1 MEGGGKLAPPRPSSV
16 VRLAQTPSLSR
27 DRGEAAGPRRGRR
40 RPTVPLLLR
49 TRMASLSGKTIFLP
63 GGSRG
68 IGRAIAL
75 RAARD
80 GANVAI
86 AAKTA
91 EPHPK
96 LPGTIHTVA
105 EEIEEAGGQA
115 LALQVDARDEDR
127 VAEAVA
133 ETAERFGGVDVVV
146 NNASAILLADTENTP
161 MKRFDL
167 MQQVNTRATFCTTQ
181 AALPHL
187 KASAKAGRNPHVLV
201 LSPPL
206 NLDPKWFG
214 PHVAYTLS
222 KYGMSMC
229 VLGWGEEFADYG
241 IAANALWPRTTIATA
256 AVKYALGGDAMMQM
270 SRTPEI
276 MADATHWV
284 LTQPSTRTGNFFIDD
299 EVLAE
304 AGKTDLSEYSVT
316 PGATEFMPDL
326 FL

>member
-1 MEGGGKLAPPRPSSV
+1 
-16 VRLAQTPSLSR
+16 
-27 DRGEAAGPRRGRR
+27 
-40 RPTVPLLLR
+40 
-49 TRMASLSGKTIFLP
+49 MASLDGKTIFLT

-68 IGRAIAL
+68 IGRAIAI

-86 AAKTA
+86 ASKTA

-105 EEIEEAGGQA
+105 TEIEEAGGHA
-115 LALQVDARDEDR
+115 LPLQVDARDEDR
-127 VAEAVA
+127 VLEAVA
-133 ETAERFGGVDVVV
+133 ETAERFGGIDIVV
-146 NNASAILLADTENTP
+146 NNASAIFLAGTESTP
-161 MKRFDL
+161 MKRYDL
-167 MQQVNTRATFCTTQ
+167 MQSVNTRATFCVTQ

-187 KASAKAGRNPHVLV
+187 QESAKAGRNPHVMA

-214 PHVAYTLS
+214 PHVAYTIS

-229 VLGWGEEFADYG
+229 ILGWGEELQDDG

-256 AVKYALGGDAMMQM
+256 AVKYALGGDAMMNM

-276 MADATHWV
+276 MADAAHWV
-284 LTQPSTRTGNFFIDD
+284 LTQPSTTTGNFFIDD
-299 EVLAE
+299 EVLAK
-304 AGKTDLSEYSVT
+304 AGKTDLSEYAVT

>member
-1 MEGGGKLAPPRPSSV
+1 
-16 VRLAQTPSLSR
+16 
-27 DRGEAAGPRRGRR
+27 
-40 RPTVPLLLR
+40 
-49 TRMASLSGKTIFLP
+49 MASLSGKTIFLT

-91 EPHPK
+91 EPHPR

-105 EEIEEAGGQA
+105 EEIEEAGGHA
-115 LALQVDARDEDR
+115 LPLQVDARDEDR

-133 ETAERFGGVDVVV
+133 ETAETFGGIDVVV

-187 KASAKAGRNPHVLV
+187 KESAKAGRDPHVLV

-206 NLDPKWFG
+206 NLEPKWFG
-214 PHVAYTLS
+214 PHVAYTIS

-229 VLGWGEEFADYG
+229 VLGWGEEFRDYG

-256 AVKYALGGDAMMQM
+256 AVEFALGGEAMMKM

-276 MADATHWV
+276 MADAAHWV
-284 LTQPSTRTGNFFIDD
+284 LTQPASTTGHFFIDD
-299 EVLAE
+299 EVLE
-304 AGKTDLSEYSVT
+304 RAGVTDLSEYAVT
-316 PGATEFMPDL
+316 PGTTEFMPDL

>member
-1 MEGGGKLAPPRPSSV
+1 
-16 VRLAQTPSLSR
+16 
-27 DRGEAAGPRRGRR
+27 
-40 RPTVPLLLR
+40 
-49 TRMASLSGKTIFLP
+49 MATLSGKTLFLT

-68 IGRAIAL
+68 IGKAIAL

-91 EPHPK
+91 EPHPN
-96 LPGTIHTVA
+96 LPGTIHTA
-105 EEIEEAGGQA
+105 AAEIEAAGGQA

-127 VAEAVA
+127 VAEAIA
-133 ETAERFGGVDVVV
+133 ETADRFGGIDIVV
-146 NNASAILLADTENTP
+146 NNASAIFLADTENTP

-181 AALPHL
+181 AALPYL
-187 KASAKAGRNPHVLV
+187 KESAKAGRDPHVLV

-206 NLDPKWFG
+206 NLDARWFG
-214 PHVAYTLS
+214 PHVAYTIS

-229 VLGWGEEFADYG
+229 VLGWGEEFAEYG

-256 AVKYALGGDAMMQM
+256 AVQNLLGGDQMMAA

-276 MADATHWV
+276 MADAAHWV
-284 LTQPSTRTGNFFIDD
+284 LTQPSTTTGHFFIDD
-299 EVLAE
+299 EVLE
-304 AGKTDLSEYSVT
+304 RAGVTDLSGYAVT

>member
-1 MEGGGKLAPPRPSSV
+1 
-16 VRLAQTPSLSR
+16 
-27 DRGEAAGPRRGRR
+27 
-40 RPTVPLLLR
+40 
-49 TRMASLSGKTIFLP
+49 MASLSGKTLFLT

-105 EEIEEAGGQA
+105 EEIEAAGGHA

-133 ETAERFGGVDVVV
+133 ETADRFGGIDIVV

-206 NLDPKWFG
+206 NLDPTWFG
-214 PHVAYTLS
+214 PHVAYTIS

-229 VLGWGEEFADYG
+229 VLGWGEELQEYG
-241 IAANALWPRTTIATA
+241 VAANALWPRTTIATA
-256 AVKYALGGDAMMQM
+256 AVKYALGGDAMIDM

-276 MADATHWV
+276 MADAAHWV
-284 LTQPSTRTGNFFIDD
+284 LTQPSTTTGRFFIDD

-304 AGKTDLSEYSVT
+304 AGVTDLSEYAVT